1 MLYLSATLILHGF
14 LMSVYIQRLQNQL
27 FELHSNKLFEFMVI
41 FIIIFSALVTGVKTY
56 EINTSLDDMVQW
68 LDAFITL
75 FFLFEVSIRLI
86 AEPRTLDFFKK
97 GWNVFDFVIVV
108 ASLVPVD
115 GNETVLLARLLRI
128 FRVLRLVSVIPELR
142 ILINSLLKALPRM
155 GYIALLMFIIFYI
168 YGAIGSFM
176 FEAINPVLWGNI
188 SISMLTLFRVSTFED
203 WTDVMYETM
212 EVYPLSWIFYL
223 SFIFLTAFVF
233 LNMMIGVVL
242 NVMQQEQKQYERER
256 DDGEADEVHTIK
268 IEMTEVSDKLDR
280 IEMLLRQKDVKT
292 TD

>member
-1 MLYLSATLILHGF
+1 
-14 LMSVYIQRLQNQL
+14 MSNAIQRLQNQL
-27 FELHSNKLFEFMVI
+27 FELHSNKLFEFTVI
-41 FIIIFSALVTGVKTY
+41 FIIVFSALITGAKTY
-56 EINTSLDDMVQW
+56 EVSSTTDALIQGLDW
-68 LDAFITL
+68 FITL
-75 FFLFEVSIRLI
+75 FFLFEVTIKLI
-86 AEPRTLDFFKK
+86 SEPRTLDFFKK

-108 ASLVPVD
+108 ASLIPID

-168 YGAIGSFM
+168 YAAIGSFM
-176 FEAINPVLWGNI
+176 FENINPILWSNI
-188 SISMLTLFRVSTFED
+188 SIAMLTLFRVSTLED

-223 SFIFLTAFVF
+223 TFIFLTAFVF

-242 NVMQQEQKQYERER
+242 DVMQREQNQYEQER
-256 DDGEADEVHTIK
+256 DDTEAEEVLSIK
-268 IEMTEVSDKLDR
+268 AEISEVNAKLDR
-280 IEMLLRQKDVKT
+280 LHAVLEQQATQRTQKP
-292 TD
+292 

>member
-1 MLYLSATLILHGF
+1 MYNA
-14 LMSVYIQRLQNQL
+14 IQRLKNQL
-27 FELHSNKLFEFMVI
+27 FELHSNKLFEFTVI
-41 FIIIFSALVTGVKTY
+41 FIIVFSALITGAKTY
-56 EINTSLDDMVQW
+56 EVSSTTDALIQGLDW
-68 LDAFITL
+68 FITL
-75 FFLFEVSIRLI
+75 FFLFEVTIKLI
-86 AEPRTLDFFKK
+86 SEPRTLDFFKK

-108 ASLVPVD
+108 ASLIPID

-168 YGAIGSFM
+168 YAAIGSFM
-176 FEAINPVLWGNI
+176 FENINPILWSNI
-188 SISMLTLFRVSTFED
+188 SIAMLTLFRVSTLED

-223 SFIFLTAFVF
+223 TFIFLTAFVF

-242 NVMQQEQKQYERER
+242 DVMQREQNQYEQER
-256 DDGEADEVHTIK
+256 DDTEAEEVLSIK
-268 IEMTEVSDKLDR
+268 AEISEVNAKLDR
-280 IEMLLRQKDVKT
+280 LHALLEQQPIQRTQKP
-292 TD
+292 

>member
-1 MLYLSATLILHGF
+1 
-14 LMSVYIQRLQNQL
+14 MSNAIQHLQNQL
-27 FELHSNKLFEFMVI
+27 FELHSNKLFEFTVI
-41 FIIIFSALVTGVKTY
+41 FIIVFSALITGAKTY
-56 EINTSLDDMVQW
+56 EVSSTTDALIQGLDW
-68 LDAFITL
+68 FITL
-75 FFLFEVSIRLI
+75 FFLFEVTIKLI
-86 AEPRTLDFFKK
+86 SEPRTLDFFKK

-108 ASLVPVD
+108 ASLIPID

-168 YGAIGSFM
+168 YAAIGSFM
-176 FEAINPVLWGNI
+176 FENINPILWSNI
-188 SISMLTLFRVSTFED
+188 SIAMLTLFRVSTLED

-223 SFIFLTAFVF
+223 TFIFLTAFVF

-242 NVMQQEQKQYERER
+242 DVMQREQNQYEQER
-256 DDGEADEVHTIK
+256 DDTEAEEVLSIK
-268 IEMTEVSDKLDR
+268 AEISEVNAKLDR
-280 IEMLLRQKDVKT
+280 LHAVLEQQPIQRTQKP
-292 TD
+292 